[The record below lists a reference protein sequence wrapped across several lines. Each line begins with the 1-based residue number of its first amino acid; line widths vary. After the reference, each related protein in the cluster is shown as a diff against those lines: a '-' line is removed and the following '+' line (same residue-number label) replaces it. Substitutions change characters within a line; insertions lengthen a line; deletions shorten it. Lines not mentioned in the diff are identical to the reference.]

1 MWKQR
6 SKVRAAVEGDENT
19 RFFHAYANQRHRKNK
34 IQIIEHD
41 GCELH
46 NHDQK
51 AMVLHSFYL
60 DLLSS
65 PGMSTSNFSLNE
77 LYPEGALNLSHLEA
91 AFDHEEIHLAVRR
104 MHSNA
109 SPGPDGFGPLFFKA
123 TWATTS
129 TNLFSLFDAFHSHS
143 ADLERLNHSFLVLL
157 PKKEDAQ
164 KPHDFSP
171 ITLQNSTVKGLS
183 KVLTN
188 RLQPHIPSLIGTDQS
203 GFVLGRCIADNFMY
217 TTKLLHCCY

>member
-1 MWKQR
+1 MDHVEERRPLTPSESNLWMIITSVLGRVTHAKLLMWKQR
-6 SKVRAAVEGDENT
+6 SKVRVAVEGDENT

-51 AMVLHSFYL
+51 ATVLHSFYL

-91 AFDHEEIHLAVRR
+91 AFDREEIHLAVRR

-123 TWATTS
+123 T
-129 TNLFSLFDAFHSHS
+129 
-143 ADLERLNHSFLVLL
+143 
-157 PKKEDAQ
+157 
-164 KPHDFSP
+164 
-171 ITLQNSTVKGLS
+171 
-183 KVLTN
+183 
-188 RLQPHIPSLIGTDQS
+188 
-203 GFVLGRCIADNFMY
+203 
-217 TTKLLHCCY
+217 